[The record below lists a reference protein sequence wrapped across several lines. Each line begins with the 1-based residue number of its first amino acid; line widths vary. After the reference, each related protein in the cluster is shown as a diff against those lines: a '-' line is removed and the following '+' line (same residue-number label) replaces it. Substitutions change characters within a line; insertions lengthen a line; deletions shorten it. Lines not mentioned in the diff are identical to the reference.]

1 MCSQTFVHDREDDS
15 QLVDKITCFVSDSVK
30 QDFASG
36 DNNNN
41 LSLNLVRRPQ
51 LDSTRGRSFRH
62 HSLAL
67 ELSSVQEAPS
77 TPLLYRSELSRS
89 YSEEEAIRDKC
100 EASDETINKFSWWD
114 QLKMKISPFVK
125 HTRPSETIESSTTTY
140 QVSCGN
146 DLPGMKHHVEEVLI
160 MLLGD
165 STKDVRTIGICGVEG
180 VGKTTLA
187 RCVYDE
193 ISPQFQHQFFIKNF
207 SKQGSS
213 LFEIIAGYENLETT
227 TNLSESSI
235 DVMRDTVGRKVL
247 LVADSVDDT
256 EQLKSLTKEV
266 SLFGPGSRVIVI
278 TNERSLLVQYGV
290 EHIYEVGCLTYEEAI
305 QLFSHF
311 AYSSSD
317 TLPRSH
323 GLISRAVQVA
333 GCNPLALKLLG
344 SFLHGK
350 GEDHWESTLRLLEA
364 SHNKYSEEALG
375 YIGTYDFKAVGPT
388 ILELEEDEANL
399 YPLYS
404 FTLQ

>member
-1 MCSQTFVHDREDDS
+1 MHSLDREGIISVTSSVNYISEVTVARQSRVAIVIISKNYTSLDLWVAQLAEIVAYKKETVPVFLQVDPLDCLRFLNLAEPRRNTLERVKKWLVDHVTRNSIFCSADWEDDS

-140 QVSCGN
+140 QVSC
-146 DLPGMKHHVEEVLI
+146 
-160 MLLGD
+160 
-165 STKDVRTIGICGVEG
+165 
-180 VGKTTLA
+180 
-187 RCVYDE
+187 
-193 ISPQFQHQFFIKNF
+193 
-207 SKQGSS
+207 
-213 LFEIIAGYENLETT
+213 
-227 TNLSESSI
+227 
-235 DVMRDTVGRKVL
+235 
-247 LVADSVDDT
+247 
-256 EQLKSLTKEV
+256 
-266 SLFGPGSRVIVI
+266 
-278 TNERSLLVQYGV
+278 
-290 EHIYEVGCLTYEEAI
+290 
-305 QLFSHF
+305 
-311 AYSSSD
+311 
-317 TLPRSH
+317 
-323 GLISRAVQVA
+323 
-333 GCNPLALKLLG
+333 
-344 SFLHGK
+344 
-350 GEDHWESTLRLLEA
+350 
-364 SHNKYSEEALG
+364 EEALG